1 MVKWKEERV
10 IPENIETVWRL
21 FSDKNVKRLLP
32 KVEEHI
38 LLENNDDEAG
48 AKHGQSYYEGTQLQ
62 YYVVETMTYED
73 LPERKHRHIRFVMSQ
88 LFQVDYRY
96 TLLKMSETETR
107 FVYEGSQKGLTM
119 TGKAM
124 LLSGSKTKRQETV
137 RAFMDRVESEAGKL
151 E

>member
-21 FSDKNVKRLLP
+21 FSDNNVKRLLP

-48 AKHGQSYYEGTQLQ
+48 AKHGQSYYEGSQLQ
-62 YYVVETMTYED
+62 YYVVETLAFED
-73 LPERKHRHIRFVMSQ
+73 FPERKYRHTRFVLSQ

-96 TLLKMSETETR
+96 TLEKVSDTETR

-119 TGKAM
+119 TAKAM
-124 LLSGSKTKRQETV
+124 LLSGSKAKRLETV
-137 RAFMDRVESEAGKL
+137 HAFMDRVESEAGKA